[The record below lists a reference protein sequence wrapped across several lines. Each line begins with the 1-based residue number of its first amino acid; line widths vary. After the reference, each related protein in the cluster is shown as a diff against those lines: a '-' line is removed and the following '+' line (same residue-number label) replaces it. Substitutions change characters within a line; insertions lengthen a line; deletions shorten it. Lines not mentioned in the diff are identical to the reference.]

1 LTESPRAGAANAHRS
16 PFAQHLLGPCIRMVA
31 PLRIVEREG
40 TDMFL
45 SKTIAVACVL
55 CLAVGAGAQPPEKA
69 PAAPGV
75 LALVEPV
82 RRVGDT
88 RLLFPTATLG
98 FTPDGKT
105 LLAAGYSTEGNLLVV
120 DVATG
125 APRGRLQGHEGY
137 VNQFAFSP
145 DS

>member
-1 LTESPRAGAANAHRS
+1 MVTPLSAC
-16 PFAQHLLGPCIRMVA
+16 AQRGQVPLPAGPCGCSAQRYLS
-31 PLRIVEREG
+31 PLRTGTQDSRARG

-45 SKTIAVACVL
+45 SKMIAVGCVL

-82 RRVGDT
+82 RRIGDT

-105 LLAAGYSTEGNLLVV
+105 LLAADYSTEGNLLVI

-125 APRGRLQGHEGY
+125 AP
-137 VNQFAFSP
+137 
-145 DS
+145 